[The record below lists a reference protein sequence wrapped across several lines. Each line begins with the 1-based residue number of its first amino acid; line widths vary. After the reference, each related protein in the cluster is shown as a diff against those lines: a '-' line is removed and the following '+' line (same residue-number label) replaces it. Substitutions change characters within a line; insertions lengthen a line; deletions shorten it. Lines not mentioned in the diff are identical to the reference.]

1 MLASGVLV
9 GLKHRSTL
17 KMRSSLR
24 IVVKL
29 RLLYTQFEFESI
41 RDNIKILKVRM
52 GHLIYEGELKG
63 LCA

>member
-29 RLLYTQFEFESI
+29 RLLYTQFESI